1 MDKNLLVVTAIQ
13 GYAENHNMPESEVY
27 EKFQTNNIITL
38 IRNEYEALHTQPLE
52 ETVGFVEDV
61 MKRYETAQDKYDF
74 ISWNK
79 YKI

>member
-52 ETVGFVEDV
+52 EKVGFVEDV
-61 MKRYETAQDKYDF
+61 MKRYETA
-74 ISWNK
+74 
-79 YKI
+79 